1 MEHSGVAR
9 SEAAAALENTEPNT
23 QPKAEPK
30 SEDDSEP
37 SFEPLPPA
45 AEEALE
51 EAQRPFL
58 RHVPIKYSPSKT
70 VFFHATP
77 PSKPPDLN
85 EPKVL
90 MEFEEFVKMN
100 PFEVEE
106 AKNMGNWVEYLGWKA
121 SCKAPVKDEEN
132 K

>member
-1 MEHSGVAR
+1 MEHSGLAR

-30 SEDDSEP
+30 SEDECEP
-37 SFEPLPPA
+37 SFEPLHPA
-45 AEEALE
+45 AEEAL
-51 EAQRPFL
+51 
-58 RHVPIKYSPSKT
+58 SKT

-100 PFEVEE
+100 PFEVTK
-106 AKNMGNWVEYLGWKA
+106 AKNMGNWVEYEAWKA
-121 SCKAPVKDEEN
+121 SCKAPAKDEEN